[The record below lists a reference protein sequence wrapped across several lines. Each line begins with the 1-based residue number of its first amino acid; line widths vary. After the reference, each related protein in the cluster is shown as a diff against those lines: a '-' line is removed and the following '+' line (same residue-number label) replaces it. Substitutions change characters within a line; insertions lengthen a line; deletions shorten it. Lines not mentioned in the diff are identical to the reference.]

1 MSGREPDGRA
11 AIAVLNGGTQTTVQ
25 DAGRPGHRHLG
36 IPRSGAA
43 DPLSLA
49 VANRLVGNAW
59 DAPALECALGGLHL
73 KFLRGTVIA
82 LSGAQMWAQVQGMN
96 VDLNRAVEVEAGDI
110 LTLSYAR
117 AGCRSYVAVAGGIEA
132 AEFLGSASTY
142 LPAALGGIEGRALK
156 AGDMLDVGGAVGAS
170 PATIRK
176 GFIPFLSSHAVLR
189 ARPGPEFDRLSAE
202 SRRYLFTTPFI
213 ATPATDRMGARLR
226 GDRIVTDAPLAMT
239 SSPLLPG
246 TLQCP
251 PDGQPILALADG
263 HCTGGYARGLHV
275 IQADQWLLGQ
285 IAPGMQVSFRRCLDD
300 EAAEILETRN
310 AVWSGLIPGFSF

>member
-1 MSGREPDGRA
+1 MNA
-11 AIAVLNGGTQTTVQ
+11 LIKVLNGGTQTTIQ
-25 DAGRPGHRHLG
+25 DAGRPGFRHLG
-36 IPRSGAA
+36 IPSSGAA
-43 DPLSLA
+43 DRLSFA
-49 VANRLVGNAW
+49 IANHLVGNKW

-73 KFLRGTVIA
+73 RFEKPSLIA
-82 LSGAQMWAQVQGMN
+82 LSGAQMWAQINGQN
-96 VDLNRAVEVEAGDI
+96 VNINQALPIEAGDI

-117 AGCRSYVAVAGGIEA
+117 AGCRSYIAVAGGFKA
-132 AEFLGSASTY
+132 MEFMGSVSTY

-156 AGDMLDVGGAVGAS
+156 VGDMLVTGQANGKGAQS
-170 PATIRK
+170 IPQS
-176 GFIPFLSSHAVLR
+176 FIPTLSNHIVLR
-189 ARPGPEFDRLSAE
+189 ARSGPEWPLMSAD
-202 SRRYLFTTPFI
+202 SQRFLFTTPFI

-226 GDRIVTDAPLAMT
+226 GDRIVTKGDFAMT

-285 IAPGMQVSFRRCLDD
+285 IAPGAKVSFRRCFEED
-300 EAAEILETRN
+300 APEILRARN
-310 AVWSGLIPGFSF
+310 GVWGSIIPGLSF

>member
-1 MSGREPDGRA
+1 MS
-11 AIAVLNGGTQTTVQ
+11 AITVLNGGTQTTVQ

-43 DPLSLA
+43 DKLSFA
-49 VANRLVGNAW
+49 IANHLVGNDW

-73 KFLRGTVIA
+73 RFERDSSIA
-82 LSGAQMWAQVQGMN
+82 LSGAQMWAQINGMN
-96 VDLNRAVEVEAGDI
+96 VDLNRALPVEAGDI

-117 AGCRSYVAVAGGIEA
+117 DGCRGYIAVAGGIA
-132 AEFLGSASTY
+132 ATEFLGSVSTY

-156 AGDMLDVGGAVGAS
+156 AGDTLDLS
-170 PATIRK
+170 TDPAGEGRTLPKAYVPR
-176 GFIPFLSSHAVLR
+176 LSGHIVLR
-189 ARPGPEFDRLSAE
+189 ARSGPEWDLLSPD
-202 SRRYLFTTPFI
+202 SQRYLFTTPFI
-213 ATPATDRMGARLR
+213 ATPATDRMGSRLR
-226 GDRIVTDAPLAMT
+226 GDRIVTNKKFAMT

-285 IAPGMQVSFRRCLDD
+285 IAPGMKLSFRRCFEG
-300 EAAEILETRN
+300 EAPDILQTRN
-310 AVWSGLIPGFSF
+310 ALWSTLIPGFSF

>member
-1 MSGREPDGRA
+1 MTHNMSV
-11 AIAVLNGGTQTTVQ
+11 ITVLNGGTQTTVQ

-43 DPLSLA
+43 DRLSFA
-49 VANRLVGNAW
+49 IANHLVGNVW

-73 KFLRGTVIA
+73 RFEKDTTIA
-82 LSGAQMWAQVQGMN
+82 LSGAQMWAQINGMN
-96 VDLNRAVEVEAGDI
+96 IDLNRAVGVEAGDI

-117 AGCRSYVAVAGGIEA
+117 AGCRSYIAVAGGIA
-132 AEFLGSASTY
+132 ATEFLGSVSTY

-156 AGDMLDVGGAVGAS
+156 AGDELDLAGDPSGPINAI
-170 PATIRK
+170 PK
-176 GFIPFLSSHAVLR
+176 GYIPFLSGHAVLR
-189 ARPGPEFDRLSAE
+189 AGAGPEFDLLSAC

-213 ATPATDRMGARLR
+213 ATSATDRMGSRLR
-226 GDRIVTDAPLAMT
+226 GDRIVTEADFAMT

-251 PDGQPILALADG
+251 PDGQPILALADA

-285 IAPGMQVSFRRCLDD
+285 IAPGMQISFRRCF
-300 EAAEILETRN
+300 AAEAPDILRTRN
-310 AVWSGLIPGFSF
+310 AMWGALIPDFSF

>member
-1 MSGREPDGRA
+1 MTQSA
-11 AIAVLNGGTQTTVQ
+11 SAITVLNGGTQTTVQ

-43 DPLSLA
+43 DPLSFA
-49 VANRLVGNAW
+49 IANHLVGNVW

-73 KFLRGTVIA
+73 RFEKDTTIA
-82 LSGAQMWAQVQGMN
+82 LSGAQMWAQINGMN
-96 VDLNRAVEVEAGDI
+96 IDLNRAVGVEAGDI

-117 AGCRSYVAVAGGIEA
+117 AGCRSYIAVAGGIA
-132 AEFLGSASTY
+132 ATEFLGSVSTY

-156 AGDMLDVGGAVGAS
+156 AGDELIVLNGPRGAIK
-170 PATIRK
+170 TIAN
-176 GFIPFLSSHAVLR
+176 GNIPFLSGHAVLR
-189 ARPGPEFDRLSAE
+189 ARSGPEFELLSPC

-213 ATPATDRMGARLR
+213 ATPATDRMGSRLR
-226 GDRIVTDAPLAMT
+226 GDRIVTEADFAMT

-251 PDGQPILALADG
+251 PDGQPILALADA

-285 IAPGMQVSFRRCLDD
+285 IAPGMQISFRRCF
-300 EAAEILETRN
+300 EAEAPEILQTRN
-310 AVWSGLIPGFSF
+310 AMWGALIPGFKF

>member
-1 MSGREPDGRA
+1 MS
-11 AIAVLNGGTQTTVQ
+11 AITVLNGGTQTTVQ
-25 DAGRPGHRHLG
+25 DTGRPGHRHLG

-43 DPLSLA
+43 DKLSFA
-49 VANRLVGNAW
+49 IANHLVGNDW

-73 KFLRGTVIA
+73 RFERESRIA
-82 LSGAQMWAQVQGMN
+82 LSGAQMWAQINGMN
-96 VDLNRAVEVEAGDI
+96 VDLNRALPVEAGDI

-117 AGCRSYVAVAGGIEA
+117 DGCRGYIAVAGGIA
-132 AEFLGSASTY
+132 ATEFLGSVSTY

-156 AGDMLDVGGAVGAS
+156 AGDTLDLRAD
-170 PATIRK
+170 PAGEGRTLPK
-176 GFIPFLSSHAVLR
+176 AYVPLLSGHIVLR
-189 ARPGPEFDRLSAE
+189 ARSGPEWNLLSPD
-202 SRRYLFTTPFI
+202 SQRYLFTTPFI
-213 ATPATDRMGARLR
+213 ATPATDRMGSRLR
-226 GDRIVTDAPLAMT
+226 GDRIVTDKEFAMT

-285 IAPGMQVSFRRCLDD
+285 IAPGMKLSFRRCFEE
-300 EAAEILETRN
+300 EAPDILQTRN
-310 AVWSGLIPGFSF
+310 ALWSTLIPGFSF

>member
-1 MSGREPDGRA
+1 MSARTGSPV
-11 AIAVLNGGTQTTVQ
+11 ITVLNGGTQTTLQ

-43 DPLSLA
+43 DRLGFA
-49 VANRLVGNAW
+49 IANHLVGNKW

-73 KFLRGTVIA
+73 RFERATTIA
-82 LSGAQMWAQVQGMN
+82 ISGAQMWAQVQGMN
-96 VDLNRAVEVEAGDI
+96 VDLNRAVAVDAGDI

-117 AGCRSYVAVAGGIEA
+117 AGCRGYVAVAGGLEGTD
-132 AEFLGSASTY
+132 FLGSVSTY
-142 LPAALGGIEGRALK
+142 MPAALGGIDGRALK
-156 AGDMLDVGGAVGAS
+156 AGDTLTLLGEPEG
-170 PATIRK
+170 PARTIRR
-176 GFIPFLSSHAVLR
+176 GYIPFLSGHAVLR
-189 ARPGPEFDRLSAE
+189 ARSGPEFDKLSAQ

-285 IAPGMQVSFRRCLDD
+285 IAPGMQISFRRCMDD

-310 AVWSGLIPGFSF
+310 AMWNMLIPDFSF

>member
-1 MSGREPDGRA
+1 MSVSP
-11 AIAVLNGGTQTTVQ
+11 IITILNGGTQTTVQ
-25 DAGRPGHRHLG
+25 DSGRPGHRHLG

-43 DPLSLA
+43 DRLSYA
-49 VANRLVGNAW
+49 IANHLVGNDW
-59 DAPALECALGGLHL
+59 DTPALECALGGLHL
-73 KFLRGTVIA
+73 RFEQDATIA
-82 LSGAQMWAQVQGMN
+82 VSGAQMWAQVQGMN
-96 VDLNRAVEVEAGDI
+96 VDLNRAVDVEAGDI

-117 AGCRSYVAVAGGIEA
+117 AGCRGYIAVAGGLA
-132 AEFLGSASTY
+132 AQPFMGSVSTY
-142 LPAALGGIEGRALK
+142 LPAELGGIEGRALK
-156 AGDMLDVGGAVGAS
+156 VGDKLASADAPFGAS
-170 PATIRK
+170 RTIPR
-176 GFIPFLSSHAVLR
+176 GYVPFLSGHAVLR
-189 ARPGPEFDRLSAE
+189 ARSGPEFDKLSAE

-226 GDRIVTDAPLAMT
+226 GDRIVTDEPLAMT

-285 IAPGMQVSFRRCLDD
+285 IAPGMQISFRRCLEG
-300 EAAEILETRN
+300 EAPDILNTRN
-310 AVWSGLIPGFSF
+310 ATWSAIIPGFNF

>member
-1 MSGREPDGRA
+1 MSHPA
-11 AIAVLNGGTQTTVQ
+11 HTITVLNGGTQTTVQ

-43 DPLSLA
+43 DRLSFA
-49 VANRLVGNAW
+49 VANHLVGNPW
-59 DAPALECALGGLHL
+59 DHPALECALGGLHVR
-73 KFLRGTVIA
+73 FERAATIA
-82 LSGAQMWAQVQGMN
+82 LSGAQMWAQINGMN
-96 VDLNRAVEVEAGDI
+96 INLNRAVGVEAGDI

-117 AGCRSYVAVAGGIEA
+117 EGCRGYVAVAGGIA
-132 AEFLGSASTY
+132 ATAFLGSVSTY

-156 AGDMLDVGGAVGAS
+156 AGDELTLMGEPTG
-170 PATIRK
+170 PATAIPN
-176 GFIPFLSSHAVLR
+176 GYIPFLSGHAVLR
-189 ARPGPEFDRLSAE
+189 ARAGPEFDRLSAC

-226 GDRIVTDAPLAMT
+226 GDRIVTESDFAMT

-251 PDGQPILALADG
+251 PDGQPILALADA

-285 IAPGMQVSFRRCLDD
+285 IAPGMQISFRRCFEG
-300 EAAEILETRN
+300 EAPDILKTRN
-310 AVWSGLIPGFSF
+310 ALWGATIPGFSF

>member
-1 MSGREPDGRA
+1 MTRA
-11 AIAVLNGGTQTTVQ
+11 THADTAITVLNGGTQTTVQ

-43 DPLSLA
+43 DRLSLA
-49 VANRLVGNAW
+49 IANHLVGNAW

-73 KFLRGTVIA
+73 RFERPATIA

-96 VDLNRAVEVEAGDI
+96 VDLNRAVDVEAGDI

-117 AGCRSYVAVAGGIEA
+117 AGCRGYVAIAGGLSA
-132 AEFLGSASTY
+132 TEFLGSVSTY

-156 AGDMLDVGGAVGAS
+156 TGDELALRGEAPSGSRTLPRGAV
-170 PATIRK
+170 
-176 GFIPFLSSHAVLR
+176 PFLSGHAVLR
-189 ARPGPEFDRLSAE
+189 ARSGPEFDALSAD

-226 GDRIVTDAPLAMT
+226 GDRIVTEQSFAMT
-239 SSPLLPG
+239 SGPLLPG

-263 HCTGGYARGLHV
+263 HCTGGY
-275 IQADQWLLGQ
+275 
-285 IAPGMQVSFRRCLDD
+285 
-300 EAAEILETRN
+300 
-310 AVWSGLIPGFSF
+310 

>member
-1 MSGREPDGRA
+1 MTQNTRA
-11 AIAVLNGGTQTTVQ
+11 ITVLHGGTQTTVQ

-43 DPLSLA
+43 DRLSFALA
-49 VANRLVGNAW
+49 NHLVGNKW

-73 KFLRGTVIA
+73 RFEHNMVIA
-82 LSGAQMWAQVQGMN
+82 LSGAQMWAQINGMN
-96 VDLNRAVEVEAGDI
+96 IDLNRAVGVEAGDI

-117 AGCRSYVAVAGGIEA
+117 AGCRGYIAIAGGIVA
-132 AEFLGSASTY
+132 TAFLGSVSTY
-142 LPAALGGIEGRALK
+142 LPAALGGIGGRALK
-156 AGDMLDVGGAVGAS
+156 TGDALALAGEPRNAIQ
-170 PATIRK
+170 TIPN
-176 GFIPFLSSHAVLR
+176 GYIPFLSGHAVLR
-189 ARPGPEFDRLSAE
+189 ARSGPEFDWLSPD

-226 GDRIVTDAPLAMT
+226 GDRIVTEGDFVMT

-251 PDGQPILALADG
+251 PDGQPILALADA

-275 IQADQWLLGQ
+275 VQADQWLLGQ
-285 IAPGMQVSFRRCLDD
+285 IAPGMRVSFRRCFED
-300 EAAEILETRN
+300 EAPEILQTRN
-310 AVWSGLIPGFSF
+310 AMWGALIPGFRF

>member
-1 MSGREPDGRA
+1 MSQDA
-11 AIAVLNGGTQTTVQ
+11 NAITVLNGGTQTTVQ
-25 DAGRPGHRHLG
+25 DAGRPGFRHLG

-43 DPLSLA
+43 DRLSFA
-49 VANRLVGNAW
+49 IANHLVGNDW
-59 DAPALECALGGLHL
+59 GTPALECALGGLHL
-73 KFLRGTVIA
+73 RFERDSCIA
-82 LSGAQMWAQVQGMN
+82 LSGAQMWAQINGMN
-96 VDLNRAVEVEAGDI
+96 VDLNRAVGVEAGDI

-117 AGCRSYVAVAGGIEA
+117 AGCRCYVAIAGGVA
-132 AEFLGSASTY
+132 ATEFLGSVSTY

-156 AGDMLDVGGAVGAS
+156 AGDKPGL
-170 PATIRK
+170 ATDPGREARTLPR
-176 GFIPFLSSHAVLR
+176 GYVPFLSGHTVLR
-189 ARPGPEFDRLSAE
+189 ARSGPEWELLSAD
-202 SRRYLFTTPFI
+202 SQRHLFTTPFI

-226 GDRIVTDAPLAMT
+226 GDRIVTDQTFAMT

-285 IAPGMQVSFRRCLDD
+285 IAPGMRLSFRRCFEE
-300 EAAEILETRN
+300 EAPDVLRTRN
-310 AVWSGLIPGFSF
+310 AVWSRLIPGFSF

>member
-1 MSGREPDGRA
+1 MSVKP
-11 AIAVLNGGTQTTVQ
+11 IITILNGGTQTTVQ
-25 DAGRPGHRHLG
+25 DSGRPGHRHLG

-43 DPLSLA
+43 DRLSYA
-49 VANRLVGNAW
+49 IANHLVGNDW
-59 DAPALECALGGLHL
+59 DTPALECALGGLHL
-73 KFLRGTVIA
+73 RFEQDTTIA

-117 AGCRSYVAVAGGIEA
+117 AGCRGYVAIAGGVA
-132 AEFLGSASTY
+132 AQNFMGSVSTY
-142 LPAALGGIEGRALK
+142 LPAELGGLEGRALK
-156 AGDMLDVGGAVGAS
+156 VGDKLASADAVFGPS
-170 PATIRK
+170 RTIPK
-176 GFIPFLSSHAVLR
+176 GYIPFLSSHAVLR
-189 ARPGPEFDRLSAE
+189 ARSGPEFDKLSAE

-213 ATPATDRMGARLR
+213 ATPATDRMGSRLR
-226 GDRIVTDAPLAMT
+226 GDRIVTDEPMVMS

-285 IAPGMQVSFRRCLDD
+285 IAPGMQISFRRCFEE
-300 EAAEILETRN
+300 EAPDILQTRN
-310 AVWSGLIPGFSF
+310 ATWSSIIPGFSF